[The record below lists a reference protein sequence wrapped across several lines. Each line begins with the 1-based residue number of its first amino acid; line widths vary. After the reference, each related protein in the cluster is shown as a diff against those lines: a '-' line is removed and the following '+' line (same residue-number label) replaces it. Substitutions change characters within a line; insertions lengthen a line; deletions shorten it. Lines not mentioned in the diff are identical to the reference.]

1 MPHLI
6 GLGAS
11 VLPYRSTLVRVSEIR
26 VPWNGRIS
34 TVRPEDR
41 SQANTLTASFM
52 KESSVEPANLQVPG
66 ILHRHSIC
74 IPAYLSRIA
83 TSPESHSTLAKFCG
97 APCLIQCDSEPFLPG
112 TFAKLIL
119 GDKENSSDS
128 GQHAPAHA
136 DSGSVSPS
144 LCLSTYTWPSP
155 SLISQS
161 AIMNLPHIAGVL
173 SPAGITDPNILLT
186 GLPGTNGPLVLLHIW
201 SGSTEAIRRAT
212 FLELGHVRLLAVRY
226 HLLRNLSKGET
237 GELELSTNADFD
249 EEDGDAPAMHCKP
262 ISIPA
267 AASNDK
273 QAPGGMIIGYECR
286 FRILPHLIGLAI
298 GHRGATIQ
306 EARGIPGVRVVNLLY
321 DGIVHVEAELSKEYS
336 SLVWSTTMSEADRLM
351 ALNDSDFIQA
361 LNDCLAKPSQQTSQ
375 LATVFSK
382 IGQCFGGIVDY
393 LGNQSKSVDYESY
406 ETTVLSAP
414 HVDSIQPNTKRA
426 CYPLGFQHATVY
438 SAPRL
443 ALVGDSAHRILP
455 LAGQGVNLGFGDV
468 VSLVAHLEEAIR
480 HGADIGSAAYLK
492 DYTNERQR
500 IVSAVLSCEQ
510 NKTSNCQDSTVSCL
524 VKNIFSDIRGAG
536 MSTVQSSELL
546 KKILMEV
553 AVTGKVQ
560 VPSSEFPLSL

>member
-1 MPHLI
+1 
-6 GLGAS
+6 
-11 VLPYRSTLVRVSEIR
+11 
-26 VPWNGRIS
+26 
-34 TVRPEDR
+34 
-41 SQANTLTASFM
+41 
-52 KESSVEPANLQVPG
+52 
-66 ILHRHSIC
+66 
-74 IPAYLSRIA
+74 
-83 TSPESHSTLAKFCG
+83 
-97 APCLIQCDSEPFLPG
+97 
-112 TFAKLIL
+112 
-119 GDKENSSDS
+119 
-128 GQHAPAHA
+128 
-136 DSGSVSPS
+136 
-144 LCLSTYTWPSP
+144 
-155 SLISQS
+155 
-161 AIMNLPHIAGVL
+161 
-173 SPAGITDPNILLT
+173 
-186 GLPGTNGPLVLLHIW
+186 
-201 SGSTEAIRRAT
+201 
-212 FLELGHVRLLAVRY
+212 
-226 HLLRNLSKGET
+226 
-237 GELELSTNADFD
+237 
-249 EEDGDAPAMHCKP
+249 
-262 ISIPA
+262 
-267 AASNDK
+267 
-273 QAPGGMIIGYECR
+273 
-286 FRILPHLIGLAI
+286 
-298 GHRGATIQ
+298 
-306 EARGIPGVRVVNLLY
+306 
-321 DGIVHVEAELSKEYS
+321 
-336 SLVWSTTMSEADRLM
+336 MSEADRLM

-500 IVSAVLSCEQ
+500 IVVPLAGTLELINLLYSTDAYCNQSAVLSCEQ